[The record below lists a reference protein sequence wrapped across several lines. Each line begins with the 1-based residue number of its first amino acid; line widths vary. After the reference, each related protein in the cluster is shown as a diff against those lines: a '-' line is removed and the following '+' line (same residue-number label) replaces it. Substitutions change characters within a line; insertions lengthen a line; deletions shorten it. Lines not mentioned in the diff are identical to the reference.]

1 MNVFYFNG
9 ILYEGVI
16 QKVYVICSEY
26 VCVVCKFGFFG
37 MIELFFEIVEYKE
50 FEFEYDIDFEID
62 IDLIMKVLVF
72 QIEVER
78 QGLLYVGFIV
88 RDVKEDEKVKL
99 CEENV
104 EVCVQN
110 VFNELFDENVLD
122 LVNGDNKDNIS

>member
-1 MNVFYFNG
+1 
-9 ILYEGVI
+9 
-16 QKVYVICSEY
+16 
-26 VCVVCKFGFFG
+26 

-62 IDLIMKVLVF
+62 IDLIMKVLVL

-88 RDVKEDEKVKL
+88 RDVKEDEKVNM

-122 LVNGDNKDNIS
+122 LVNDDNKDILS

>member
-62 IDLIMKVLVF
+62 IDLIMKVLVL

-78 QGLLYVGFIV
+78 
-88 RDVKEDEKVKL
+88 
-99 CEENV
+99 
-104 EVCVQN
+104 
-110 VFNELFDENVLD
+110 
-122 LVNGDNKDNIS
+122 

>member
-1 MNVFYFNG
+1 
-9 ILYEGVI
+9 
-16 QKVYVICSEY
+16 
-26 VCVVCKFGFFG
+26 
-37 MIELFFEIVEYKE
+37 MIELFFELIEYKE

-99 CEENV
+99 CEEYI